1 MIAPLQLIDY
11 TAETVSYERLDADP
25 APDDM
30 DLGVGLGFGI
40 DARADEERNAQCVI
54 LSVRFNQ
61 NDDEIPD
68 DLKPC
73 MAHRGH
79 VRVQGWIR
87 WISEEMAERDDA
99 PELLLTNGLAML
111 YGIARVHIAHLTD
124 GRNADR
130 LLVPS
135 ISFQPIVDDWM
146 KHEDEELVDGQNK
159 V

>member
-40 DARADEERNAQCVI
+40 DTRADEERNAQCVI

-61 NDDEIPD
+61 NNDEIPD
-68 DLKPC
+68 DLKPY
-73 MAHRGH
+73 MAHRGQ

-87 WISEEMAERDDA
+87 WMSEEMAERDDA

-111 YGIARVHIAHLTD
+111 YSIARVHIAQLTD
-124 GRNADR
+124 GRSADR

-135 ISFQPIVDDWM
+135 INFKPMVDEWM
-146 KHEDEELVDGQNK
+146 GQTGVEPVGDEN
-159 V
+159 